1 MIADAKRS
9 LNNFR
14 ADSGLLK
21 EDEYLEVVSKL
32 NEQQKAIFSDF
43 VERISNH
50 QEEPFYM
57 YIGGNAGKYIFYI
70 HTYLYIHIFYIIY
83 LFICRYWKKLL
94 AESYDKRSQT

>member
-9 LNNFR
+9 LTNFR

-21 EDEYLEVVSKL
+21 EDDYLEVVSKL

-57 YIGGNAGKYIFYI
+57 YIGGNAGKFIFL
-70 HTYLYIHIFYIIY
+70 HTYIYIHIYISIY
-83 LFICRYWKKLL
+83 FILYI
-94 AESYDKRSQT
+94 Y